1 MAYSEFTIRKV
12 RDDFGLTLVEGD
24 RFLPTISPI
33 TPGNYLVEFLQE
45 SIPLAVGTGSE
56 KARSELIISPLLL
69 EVRRQTQRQVSVFS
83 GEDFTVDASVGL
95 NGVCDFLISRST
107 EQMMI
112 ESPVVIILEAKK
124 GDLKPGL
131 GQCIAEMV
139 AAQRFNQANQRDIPT
154 LYGAISNG
162 TVWRFLKLERAIV
175 TLDLTEY
182 SLNPVDQLLGTLVWM
197 ATIG

>member
-1 MAYSEFTIRKV
+1 MSYGEFTLKKV

-24 RFLPTISPI
+24 RFLPTISPVV
-33 TPGNYLVEFLQE
+33 PGSYLVKFLQE
-45 SIPLAVGTGSE
+45 SIPLAIGTGSE

-69 EVRRQTQRQVSVFS
+69 EVRRQTQRQVSIFS

-107 EQMMI
+107 EQMLI
-112 ESPVVIILEAKK
+112 EAPVVIILEAKK

-139 AAQRFNQANQRDIPT
+139 AAQRFN
-154 LYGAISNG
+154 
-162 TVWRFLKLERAIV
+162 
-175 TLDLTEY
+175 
-182 SLNPVDQLLGTLVWM
+182 
-197 ATIG
+197 

>member
-1 MAYSEFTIRKV
+1 
-12 RDDFGLTLVEGD
+12 
-24 RFLPTISPI
+24 
-33 TPGNYLVEFLQE
+33 VEFLQE
-45 SIPLAVGTGSE
+45 SLPLAVGTGSE

-95 NGVCDFLISRST
+95 NGVYDFLISRST

-139 AAQRFNQANQRDIPT
+139 AAQRFNQENQRDIPT

-162 TVWRFLKLERAIV
+162 TVWRFLKLEGTIV

-182 SLNPVDQLLGTLVWM
+182 SLNPVAQLLGTLVWM

>member
-1 MAYSEFTIRKV
+1 MAYSEFTIKRV

-24 RFLPTISPI
+24 RFFPEIAPI
-33 TPGNYLVEFLQE
+33 VPADYLVEFLQE
-45 SIPLAVGTGSE
+45 SLPLAVGTGSE

-139 AAQRFNQANQRDIPT
+139 AAQRFNQENQREILT

-162 TVWRFLKLERAIV
+162 TVWRFLKLEGTIV

-182 SLNPVDQLLGTLVWM
+182 SLNPVAQLLGTLVWM